1 MPPTREPKSGRSLAG
16 VVRLD
21 RADKLDGAVLIV
33 ALHDVTYVDAPSRV
47 VAERS
52 YDALSGIHSE
62 IPFSLDLPA
71 DLSSRASYALKAEI
85 RRSDRDEL
93 TPGDYLST
101 VAHPWTPGETRA
113 VILVRRI

>member
-1 MPPTREPKSGRSLAG
+1 VPPTREPNSGRSLAG

-21 RADKLDGAVLIV
+21 RAERLDGAVLIV

-47 VAERS
+47 VAERR

-62 IPFSLDLPA
+62 IPFYLAVPAALP
-71 DLSSRASYALKAEI
+71 SGASYALKAEI
-85 RRSDRDEL
+85 RRSDRNEL
-93 TPGDYLST
+93 MPGDYLST
-101 VAHPWTPGETRA
+101 AAHPWMPGETRA